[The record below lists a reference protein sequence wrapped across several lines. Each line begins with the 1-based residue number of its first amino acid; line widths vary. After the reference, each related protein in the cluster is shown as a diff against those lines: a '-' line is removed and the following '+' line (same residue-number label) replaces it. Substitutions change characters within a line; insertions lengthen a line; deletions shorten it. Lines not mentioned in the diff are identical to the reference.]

1 MTPDYHLDYHQ
12 TKALRAFWHKSRR
25 QVVACTSADVVARSG
40 LTTANVAVAMWK
52 LSFRELVSA
61 KSRKDPQI
69 YDLTPKGRDMLAE
82 MMK

>member
-1 MTPDYHLDYHQ
+1 MTPDYHQ

-25 QVVACTSADVVARSG
+25 QVVVCTSADVAARSG
-40 LTTANVAVAMWK
+40 LSTANVAVAMWK

-82 MMK
+82 IMK